1 MRRGTQNAKIE
12 ALRRAPLFEGLSKRE
27 LTELARVTD
36 ELAVPEGTVLC
47 REGSLGSEFF
57 VILDGTASVTRH
69 GKELAT
75 RHAGE
80 FVGEIALLTTTK
92 RTATVTAT
100 SQLRCFVLTR
110 PDFRRVLDE
119 NRGVERKVMQALAE
133 RMLSY
138 AADDPSL

>member
-36 ELAVPEGTVLC
+36 ELAVPEGTMLC
-47 REGSLGSEFF
+47 KEGSLGSEFF
-57 VILDGTASVTRH
+57 VILDGTASVTKR
-69 GKELAT
+69 GKKLAT
-75 RHAGE
+75 RRAGE

>member
-47 REGSLGSEFF
+47 KEGSLGSEFF
-57 VILDGTASVTRH
+57 VILDGTASVTKR
-69 GKELAT
+69 GKKLAT
-75 RHAGE
+75 RRAGE